1 MALIAAAV
9 AMVPVV
15 VKAGQEGGKAL
26 ANLADSGL
34 SAGEVSSPPP
44 PPDPNDPNKHE
55 RLFRRRYQERGY
67 EQPFG
72 DSDQSIGRSL
82 GIKGRVADHVLWE
95 PSTNRWIV
103 AESKAGSD
111 VSSAVE
117 QLANTSRALFNSGH
131 GANSS
136 NTHLIFHT
144 NRETLVGLLQNQPG
158 STMYGGYSVQN
169 GFLAYWDVKTGTWI
183 HEIVNGVRISVVV
196 P

>member
-1 MALIAAAV
+1 V
-9 AMVPVV
+9 
-15 VKAGQEGGKAL
+15 
-26 ANLADSGL
+26 
-34 SAGEVSSPPP
+34 
-44 PPDPNDPNKHE
+44 
-55 RLFRRRYQERGY
+55 
-67 EQPFG
+67 
-72 DSDQSIGRSL
+72 
-82 GIKGRVADHVLWE
+82 
-95 PSTNRWIV
+95 
-103 AESKAGSD
+103 ESKAGSD